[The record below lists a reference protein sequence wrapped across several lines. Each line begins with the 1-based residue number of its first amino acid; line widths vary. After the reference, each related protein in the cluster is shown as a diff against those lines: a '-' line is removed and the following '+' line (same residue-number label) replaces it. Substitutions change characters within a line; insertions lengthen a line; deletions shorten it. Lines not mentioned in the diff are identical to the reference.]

1 MSCFFQDPILYERQN
16 AQLGFSG
23 ETQPM
28 TNNIIISYYINY
40 INYIYYISSKIC
52 IKELAHAFVLA
63 GKSQICSAGWKLMQG
78 LMLLSWVWI
87 L

>member
-1 MSCFFQDPILYERQN
+1 MICFFQDPILYERQN

-40 INYIYYISSKIC
+40 INSIYYIYS
-52 IKELAHAFVLA
+52 
-63 GKSQICSAGWKLMQG
+63 
-78 LMLLSWVWI
+78 
-87 L
+87 